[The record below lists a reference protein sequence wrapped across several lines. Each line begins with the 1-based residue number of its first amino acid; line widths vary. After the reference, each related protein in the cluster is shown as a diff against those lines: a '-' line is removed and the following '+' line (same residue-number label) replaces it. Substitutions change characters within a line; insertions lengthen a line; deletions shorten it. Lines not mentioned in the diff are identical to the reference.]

1 MMRLSRAEAR
11 NLDRTAIEQLGIPG
25 IVLMENAGRGCAEW
39 LMQLNPERRP
49 VSILCGP
56 GNNGG
61 DGFVMARHLE
71 FHGWPV
77 EVLLLADPRL
87 YTGDAAINWSIVQ
100 AMGLPISPYRL
111 PDVDNWLVD
120 AVFGTGLSR
129 PVSEPI
135 ASWFKELNSR
145 KLPVLAVDL
154 PSGLDCDTGEI
165 LGVCLRAR
173 CTTTFVAEKVGFAN
187 PAAREYLGDV
197 QVIPIG
203 IPRQLI
209 PRGDA

>member
-1 MMRLSRAEAR
+1 
-11 NLDRTAIEQLGIPG
+11 
-25 IVLMENAGRGCAEW
+25 
-39 LMQLNPERRP
+39 
-49 VSILCGP
+49 
-56 GNNGG
+56 
-61 DGFVMARHLE
+61 
-71 FHGWPV
+71 
-77 EVLLLADPRL
+77 
-87 YTGDAAINWSIVQ
+87 
-100 AMGLPISPYRL
+100 
-111 PDVDNWLVD
+111 
-120 AVFGTGLSR
+120 
-129 PVSEPI
+129 
-135 ASWFKELNSR
+135 LNSR
-145 KLPVLAVDL
+145 KQPVLAVDL